1 MRLRRAGCAVE
12 LHPIDRDRL
21 ADVLDLLR
29 AHRLETER
37 QLLLDLARHLA
48 GNANSARIG
57 ELLKPRGDVDALA
70 VPVRALDDHLA
81 QIDADAHVDP
91 VVLGEAGVPLRHSA
105 LDVDGAFDRVDDAR
119 KFGQKPVA
127 HQLED

>member
-1 MRLRRAGCAVE
+1 MFLTS
-12 LHPIDRDRL
+12 
-21 ADVLDLLR
+21 LR
-29 AHRLETER
+29 AHRLEAER
-37 QLLLDLARHLA
+37 ELLLDLARNLA
-48 GNANSARIG
+48 GNTDSPRIG
-57 ELLKPRGDVDALA
+57 ELLKARGDVDALA

-91 VVLGEAGVPLRHSA
+91 VVLGEAGVPLRHPA

-119 KFGQKPVA
+119 KFGQNPVT